1 MCWAVGTQTKAR
13 TYLAAAHRSERTL
26 TNELAELEL
35 GKFELPRGNGLVL
48 ILLLLL
54 LLLLMLLLLLTLLL
68 LMVRACA
75 DGRR

>member
-1 MCWAVGTQTKAR
+1 MCWAVGTQTNER
-13 TYLAAAHRSERTL
+13 TYLATAHRSERTL
-26 TNELAELEL
+26 TDELAEHEL

-48 ILLLLL
+48 ILMM
-54 LLLLMLLLLLTLLL
+54 LLLMLMLMLLTLLL